1 MGIAVTRP
9 TTRTERQR
17 RVSLALHNGA
27 MEGVDVTPAT
37 RADAEEYIAGAI
49 TSDELVTRARA
60 RHGLR

>member
-1 MGIAVTRP
+1 
-9 TTRTERQR
+9 
-17 RVSLALHNGA
+17 